1 MFAVQPVSLDGCY
14 EELGPVSV
22 RAGVGHGEQAR
33 GAVLHQEV
41 LVVELWAV
49 DGLAAGSIEILEI
62 SPLKHEVGDDPVK
75 YRACVGEPLGVGP
88 ACDLQEVPGGARDDF
103 IKQLHRDPTI
113 ILSTLSI
120 VHLNIEENF

>member
-1 MFAVQPVSLDGCY
+1 MQFY
-14 EELGPVSV
+14 Y
-22 RAGVGHGEQAR
+22 
-33 GAVLHQEV
+33 V
-41 LVVELWAV
+41 LV
-49 DGLAAGSIEILEI
+49 
-62 SPLKHEVGDDPVK
+62 SPLLTHLKHEIGDDPVE

-120 VHLNIEENF
+120 VHLNIEENSEEERKGLYLL